1 MADKIYDVVV
11 MGGGPGGYVAAIRA
25 AQLGLQTAV
34 VEREHL
40 GGVCLN
46 WGCIPSKALLRN
58 AEIIN
63 LLGRGSEFGFAF
75 ENLTVDFGAAV
86 KRSRQVSERL
96 VKGVSSLM
104 RKNKIDVF
112 TGTGKLRSAS
122 EIEFTPNDGGAAAV
136 IQTRHVILATG
147 ARARGLPGIELDGE
161 RIIGYRQ
168 AIVLDKVPQK
178 VIIVGAGAIGM
189 EFAYVWQAYGAQITV
204 VEMLPQV
211 LPLEDEEVS
220 AEVAK
225 AFKKMKVNVMTATRT
240 EGAER
245 TDDGVRVRVKNT
257 DSGQEETLEA
267 ELVLIA
273 TGVRPNSENLG
284 LETVGVATSRP
295 GFVEVDEY
303 LRTNVPGVYAVGDL
317 TGRVLLAHVASA
329 QGIVAAEHI
338 AGHDTMAMTAERYTD
353 MPRCTYCVPQVA
365 SMGLTE
371 KQARAAGYDVK
382 VGKFP
387 FMANG
392 KALGLAER
400 EGFVK
405 IIADGKYGEI
415 LGAHMV
421 GPEVT
426 ELLPEIVLAKTWE
439 LTPEE
444 IARAVHAHPTLSEV
458 VMEAA
463 HAALGAAIHI

>member
-1 MADKIYDVVV
+1 
-11 MGGGPGGYVAAIRA
+11 VAAIRA
-25 AQLGLQTAV
+25 AQLGLQIGL

-58 AEIIN
+58 AEIVN

-75 ENLTVDFGAAV
+75 DNLTVDFGVAV
-86 KRSRQVSERL
+86 KRSRQVSDRL

-112 TGTGKLRSAS
+112 TGTGKLRTAN
-122 EIEFTPNDGGAAAV
+122 EIEFTPNDGGAASV

-168 AIVLDKVPQK
+168 AIVLDEVPQK

-189 EFAYVWQAYGAQITV
+189 EFAYVWQAYGAQVTV

-225 AFKKMKVNVMTATRT
+225 AFKKLKVNVMTATRT
-240 EGAER
+240 EGVER
-245 TDDGVRVRVKNT
+245 TDDGVRVRVKNV
-257 DSGQEETLEA
+257 DSGQEDTLDA

-273 TGVRPNSENLG
+273 TGVRPNSEDLG
-284 LETVGVATSRP
+284 LDTVGVTISRP

-303 LRTNVPGVYAVGDL
+303 LRTNVPNVYAIGDL
-317 TGRVLLAHVASA
+317 TGKVLLAHVASA

-444 IARAVHAHPTLSEV
+444 IARSVHAHPTLSEV

-463 HAALGAAIHI
+463 HAALGKAIHI

>member
-1 MADKIYDVVV
+1 
-11 MGGGPGGYVAAIRA
+11 
-25 AQLGLQTAV
+25 
-34 VEREHL
+34 
-40 GGVCLN
+40 
-46 WGCIPSKALLRN
+46 
-58 AEIIN
+58 
-63 LLGRGSEFGFAF
+63 
-75 ENLTVDFGAAV
+75 
-86 KRSRQVSERL
+86 
-96 VKGVSSLM
+96 
-104 RKNKIDVF
+104 
-112 TGTGKLRSAS
+112 
-122 EIEFTPNDGGAAAV
+122 
-136 IQTRHVILATG
+136 
-147 ARARGLPGIELDGE
+147 
-161 RIIGYRQ
+161 
-168 AIVLDKVPQK
+168 
-178 VIIVGAGAIGM
+178 
-189 EFAYVWQAYGAQITV
+189 
-204 VEMLPQV
+204 
-211 LPLEDEEVS
+211 
-220 AEVAK
+220 
-225 AFKKMKVNVMTATRT
+225 
-240 EGAER
+240 
-245 TDDGVRVRVKNT
+245 VRVKNV
-257 DSGQEETLEA
+257 DSGQEDTLDA

-273 TGVRPNSENLG
+273 TGVRPNSEDLG
-284 LETVGVATSRP
+284 LETVGVTTSRP

-303 LRTNVPGVYAVGDL
+303 LRTNVPNVYAIGDL
-317 TGRVLLAHVASA
+317 TGKVLLAHVASA

-444 IARAVHAHPTLSEV
+444 IARSVHAHPTLSEV

-463 HAALGAAIHI
+463 HATLGQAIHI

>member
-1 MADKIYDVVV
+1 MAGKMYDVVV
-11 MGGGPGGYVAAIRA
+11 IGGGPGGYVAAIRA
-25 AQLGLQTAV
+25 AQLGLQTAI
-34 VEREHL
+34 VEREQL

-58 AEIIN
+58 AEIVN
-63 LLGRGSEFGFAF
+63 LLGRGGEFGFSF
-75 ENLTVDFGAAV
+75 DNLKVDFGVAV

-96 VKGVSSLM
+96 VKGVGSLM

-112 TGTGKLRSAS
+112 TGTGKLRTAN
-122 EIEFTPNDGGAAAV
+122 EIEFTPNDGGAASL
-136 IQTRHVILATG
+136 IQTRHTILATG

-168 AIVLDKVPQK
+168 AIVLDKVPQR
-178 VIIVGAGAIGM
+178 VVIVGAGAIGM
-189 EFAYVWQAYGAQITV
+189 EFAYVWQAYGTQITV

-225 AFKKMKVNVMTATRT
+225 AFKKMKINVMTATRT
-240 EGAER
+240 EGVER
-245 TDDGVRVRVKNT
+245 TADGVRVRVKNV

-303 LRTNVPGVYAVGDL
+303 LRTNVPNVYAIGDL
-317 TGRVLLAHVASA
+317 TGKVLLAHVASA

-338 AGHDTMAMTAERYTD
+338 AGHDTMPLTPERYTD

-405 IIADGKYGEI
+405 IIADSKYGEI

-426 ELLPEIVLAKTWE
+426 ELLPEVILAKTWE

-444 IARAVHAHPTLSEV
+444 IARSVHAHPTLSEAI
-458 VMEAA
+458 MEAA
-463 HAALGAAIHI
+463 HAVLGAAIHI